1 MKKFLAFPAQRPAEL
16 TADSHSATDSDS
28 VTEPHSAADRE
39 DWESPSLPGPRPAEI
54 AANLRRLMARQGLRM
69 CDLAER
75 TVLDERTVKSVLTG
89 KVRPHARTLFK
100 LAQGLEV
107 PADEL
112 LETEATAAAR
122 LFDRQ
127 TNPLVD
133 EVVCAEPALFAG
145 WTPAE
150 FDELYS
156 RFGTGGALVEEGVR
170 AAAEQIN
177 QNREIHRQ
185 AALILETDQ
194 RDVLIGM
201 VKLLYQK
208 VSLLPLQ

>member
-1 MKKFLAFPAQRPAEL
+1 MTIFADPAADQSPKLSCDSATEELDPAEL
-16 TADSHSATDSDS
+16 DFD
-28 VTEPHSAADRE
+28 P
-39 DWESPSLPGPRPAEI
+39 LPGPRPAEI
-54 AANLRRLMARQGLRM
+54 AANLRRLMARLGLRM
-69 CDLAER
+69 RDVIER
-75 TVLDERTVKSVLTG
+75 SELDDRTVKSVLSG
-89 KVRPHARTLFK
+89 KVRPHSRTLYK
-100 LAQGLEV
+100 LARGLEV

-112 LETEATAAAR
+112 LESSANAASR

-156 RFGTGGALVEEGVR
+156 RFGTGGALIEEGVR

-177 QNREIHRQ
+177 QNRDIHRQ
-185 AALILETDQ
+185 VAVILETDQ
-194 RDVLIGM
+194 RDVLTSV
-201 VKLLYQK
+201 VKVLFQK
-208 VSLLPLQ
+208 ISLLPPR